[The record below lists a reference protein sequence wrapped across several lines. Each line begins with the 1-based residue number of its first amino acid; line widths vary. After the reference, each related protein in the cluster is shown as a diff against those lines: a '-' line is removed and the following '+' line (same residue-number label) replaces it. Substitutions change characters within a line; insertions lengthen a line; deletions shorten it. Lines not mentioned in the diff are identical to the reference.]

1 MSSLPV
7 WSERT
12 GSLLCLVPD
21 DLHAPPPPTLGC
33 IPLPQHSTSQ
43 APPASPHTITSGSL
57 GGLGMALFS
66 LPPGDQ
72 RESLLCCPS
81 SPPGPCGLAG
91 TASCSAPTSNL
102 RPPPPTLQAVMEG
115 YSACSWHS
123 SSLQLY
129 ISLHKFLD
137 ELMLPPTDDE
147 PKEDPNWMGF
157 DQYCVLGTCHVPST

>member
-1 MSSLPV
+1 MHS
-7 WSERT
+7 
-12 GSLLCLVPD
+12 
-21 DLHAPPPPTLGC
+21 PPPA
-33 IPLPQHSTSQ
+33 QH
-43 APPASPHTITSGSL
+43 
-57 GGLGMALFS
+57 F
-66 LPPGDQ
+66 
-72 RESLLCCPS
+72 PS
-81 SPPGPCGLAG
+81 SPSLTPHDYVRIPGGPGHGFVFTPPGGSERITSLLPELTTRALRFGRNCQLQCSHLQPE
-91 TASCSAPTSNL
+91 ASPP
-102 RPPPPTLQAVMEG
+102 PPPPTLQAVMEG